1 MSGRYDNALNFA
13 NTAAQFQQ
21 ARMLAAQ
28 TNVMQAQ
35 LNAQQE
41 LVALEKQKSM
51 RMELEKQA
59 RQQLIDIEFEFKK
72 ITNIS
77 QQFPLYSYY
86 YCEHMFVIIARN
98 NFFNQYLTEVS
109 DIRLARETATQIE
122 SHMQSIASNN
132 SKLMETEYPF
142 YSQGMANMP
151 IIEETLGLIH
161 TRTERREKS
170 IRKQEK
176 YAAKIN
182 QSTKNAILSSIGV
195 VASLAFPILNFTNNS
210 WSTSE
215 FCGIGVISAALF
227 AFFLNKSLDKFNDIS
242 VFKSKKEIA
251 RENFQ
256 LDEQRIMLNTSS
268 LGFNDPAE
276 IGEWLTQNQ
285 QFFSSRNPN

>member
-21 ARMLAAQ
+21 ARVLAAQ

-86 YCEHMFVIIARN
+86 YCEHMFGIIARN

-142 YSQGMANMP
+142 YSQGLANMP

-161 TRTERREKS
+161 TRTERRVKS

-227 AFFLNKSLDKFNDIS
+227 VFFLNKSLDKFNDIR
-242 VFKSKKEIA
+242 VFKSKKERA

-256 LDEQRIMLNTSS
+256 LDEQRIMLNTSL

-285 QFFSSRNPN
+285 QFFSSRNPI

>member
-35 LNAQQE
+35 LNAQQD

-51 RMELEKQA
+51 RLELEKQA

-72 ITNIS
+72 ITNFP

-86 YCEHMFVIIARN
+86 YCEHMFGIIARN
-98 NFFNQYLTEVS
+98 NFFNQYLTEVN

-161 TRTERREKS
+161 SRTERREQS

-182 QSTKNAILSSIGV
+182 QSTKNAIFSTVGI
-195 VASLAFPILNFTNNS
+195 VASLALPVLNFKNY
-210 WSTSE
+210 WTSN
-215 FCGIGVISAALF
+215 FCGIGLISAALF
-227 AFFLNKSLDKFNDIS
+227 VFFLNKSLDKFKQIS
-242 VFKSKKEIA
+242 VFESKKKIA

-256 LDEQRIMLNTSS
+256 HDEQRVVENTEI
-268 LGFNDPAE
+268 LGFHDPAE

-285 QFFSSRNPN
+285 QFFSSRNPI

>member
-21 ARMLAAQ
+21 ARVLAAQ

-86 YCEHMFVIIARN
+86 YCEHMFGIIARN

-161 TRTERREKS
+161 TRTERRVKS

-227 AFFLNKSLDKFNDIS
+227 VFFLNKSLDKFNDIR
-242 VFKSKKEIA
+242 VFKSKKERA

-256 LDEQRIMLNTSS
+256 LDEQRIMLNTSL

-285 QFFSSRNPN
+285 QFFSSRNPI

>member
-86 YCEHMFVIIARN
+86 YCEHMFGIIARN

-161 TRTERREKS
+161 TRTERRVKS

-227 AFFLNKSLDKFNDIS
+227 VFFLNKSLDKFNDIR
-242 VFKSKKEIA
+242 VFKSKKERA

-256 LDEQRIMLNTSS
+256 LDEQRIMLNTSL

-285 QFFSSRNPN
+285 QFFSSRNPI